1 MTAAFLKILQSK
13 NGNIK
18 NMVIKKRIFKE
29 TAFELKRL
37 GFALDYQEISR
48 KWRNLLI
55 TYRKS
60 KSSTKERKNW
70 RFYEVSLK
78 IFIRI

>member
-60 KSSTKERKNW
+60 KASTKERKNW
-70 RFYEVSLK
+70 RFYEVS
-78 IFIRI
+78 